1 MANQRK
7 AFDGCSI
14 AHEVAD
20 LVLQLDADSVFQ
32 RFPYSK
38 NFSLAVELWHL
49 MNMPPAVLIEAANA
63 FVLPPYRLKVVAE
76 CEGAR
81 FWNDS
86 KATNF
91 HATLGALRSIDRPI
105 VWIGGGRAKGGDI
118 EAFAQQVGTR
128 IDIAILYGEV
138 AERLAKA
145 LKSFLEPVHIHKRL
159 DHAITAA
166 AELAAKIP
174 QANVLFSP
182 GFASYDQFDSF
193 AARGKSFN
201 DTVLS
206 LKNAHKPN

>member
-1 MANQRK
+1 MANQCK
-7 AFDGCSI
+7 AFEGYSI
-14 AHEVAD
+14 AQEATE
-20 LVLQLDADSVFQ
+20 LALQLDAASVFQ

-38 NFSLAVELWHL
+38 NFSLAVELWRL

-63 FVLPPYRLKVVAE
+63 FLLPPYRLKVVAE
-76 CEGAR
+76 CEGVC

-91 HATLGALRSIDRPI
+91 HATLGAIGSIDRPI

-145 LKSFLEPVHIHKRL
+145 LK
-159 DHAITAA
+159 
-166 AELAAKIP
+166 
-174 QANVLFSP
+174 
-182 GFASYDQFDSF
+182 
-193 AARGKSFN
+193 
-201 DTVLS
+201 LS
-206 LKNAHKPN
+206 LIHI